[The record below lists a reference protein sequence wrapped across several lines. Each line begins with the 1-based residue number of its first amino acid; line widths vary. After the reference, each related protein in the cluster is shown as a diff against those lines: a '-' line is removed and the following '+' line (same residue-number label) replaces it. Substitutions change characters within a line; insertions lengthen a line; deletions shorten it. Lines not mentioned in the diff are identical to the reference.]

1 MKNHASVGEV
11 LGPARDLTAS
21 RMSIFR
27 TYPDLLQTRSL
38 CLILRTYT
46 ISRVCMKSKIP
57 FPLRKIFFEE
67 ELDRGGA
74 RKCSQKSSFWVEW
87 PTRGLVLPMFSINF
101 AEWAPPPLHPLG
113 SKNLFRN
120 KNFQGYNIFIENKST
135 RFCYF
140 GEHFCV
146 HFFEILISILD
157 LKMLRIF

>member
-11 LGPARDLTAS
+11 PGPARDLTAS
-21 RMSIFR
+21 PMSIFR

-74 RKCSQKSSFWVEW
+74 RKCRQKSSFWVEW

-101 AEWAPPPLHPLG
+101 AEWAPPASSSRL
-113 SKNLFRN
+113 K
-120 KNFQGYNIFIENKST
+120 II
-135 RFCYF
+135 
-140 GEHFCV
+140 
-146 HFFEILISILD
+146 FFETKPEFLVSYKLGIWYTYAV
-157 LKMLRIF
+157 

>member
-11 LGPARDLTAS
+11 LDPARDLTAS

-57 FPLRKIFFEE
+57 FPLRKIFFGE

-74 RKCSQKSSFWVEW
+74 RKCRQKSSFWVEW
-87 PTRGLVLPMFSINF
+87 PTRGLVLPMFSICRM
-101 AEWAPPPLHPLG
+101 G
-113 SKNLFRN
+113 SPRFILSAQNNIFRN
-120 KNFQGYNIFIENKST
+120 KN
-135 RFCYF
+135 
-140 GEHFCV
+140 
-146 HFFEILISILD
+146 
-157 LKMLRIF
+157 RIFSFIQTRDMVYVRSIKRKERVYNKFGWVLKIDIEKSWDF